1 MFSQIFKILGTYRVK
16 SNAFLV
22 RLGSH
27 SELFYK
33 LPITL
38 KLIANQLPPFLGV
51 KFRVETPLTLF
62 SLHTPSCFPL
72 FKYPRVRISLRF
84 KAPS

>member
-1 MFSQIFKILGTYRVK
+1 MFSQIFKIFGTYRVE

-51 KFRVETPLTLF
+51 KFRVKTPLTLF
-62 SLHTPSCFPL
+62 CFLNILVFPA
-72 FKYPRVRISLRF
+72 F
-84 KAPS
+84 